1 MIGLPVIGLRCK
13 WGHGGIPA
21 NFCQF
26 SSPPLCSFLHLHEI
40 YSKPSQAVLAQREIT
55 VDLVLAGPTI
65 STLKL
70 LFISEKLPEHQ
81 AREKVWNSATNLES
95 SGQTDS
101 VRLSR
106 CLIIWGL
113 EVCQGLSSTGLIWK
127 EGERG
132 RGRLTE
138 DFRDIRGTACAGRVP
153 QPRPSFS
160 TPKLERWPSD
170 NKTACGE
177 EKKKS
182 QTSIININQMEAFQR
197 WHFSAGKDV
206 VLACQGSNGGQHG
219 LSLES
224 NLI

>member
-1 MIGLPVIGLRCK
+1 MIGLPLIGIRCK

-21 NFCQF
+21 NFFQF

-40 YSKPSQAVLAQREIT
+40 YPTPSQAVLAQREIT
-55 VDLVLAGPTI
+55 VDLVLAVPMI

-113 EVCQGLSSTGLIWK
+113 EVCQGLSSTGRIWK
-127 EGERG
+127 RESEGERDLL
-132 RGRLTE
+132 RT
-138 DFRDIRGTACAGRVP
+138 
-153 QPRPSFS
+153 
-160 TPKLERWPSD
+160 LETS
-170 NKTACGE
+170 E
-177 EKKKS
+177 ELP
-182 QTSIININQMEAFQR
+182 
-197 WHFSAGKDV
+197 
-206 VLACQGSNGGQHG
+206 VLAECHNQDHHFQPPN
-219 LSLES
+219 
-224 NLI
+224 

>member
-1 MIGLPVIGLRCK
+1 MGPWRYSCKLLPVLLTSSVLIFTLT
-13 WGHGGIPA
+13 WNLSHTLP
-21 NFCQF
+21 
-26 SSPPLCSFLHLHEI
+26 SSPGSERDNSGF
-40 YSKPSQAVLAQREIT
+40 VLA
-55 VDLVLAGPTI
+55 VPMI

-113 EVCQGLSSTGLIWK
+113 EVCQGLSSTGRIWK
-127 EGERG
+127 RESEGE
-132 RGRLTE
+132 RLTE

-160 TPKLERWPSD
+160 TPKLERCPSD
-170 NKTACGE
+170 NKTACGVE
-177 EKKKS
+177 KKS
-182 QTSIININQMEAFQR
+182 QTSVININQMEAFQG

-206 VLACQGSNGGQHG
+206 VLACQGSNGGQHD

>member
-1 MIGLPVIGLRCK
+1 MIGLPLIGIRCK

-21 NFCQF
+21 NFFQF

-40 YSKPSQAVLAQREIT
+40 YPTPSQAVLAQREIT
-55 VDLVLAGPTI
+55 VDLVLAVPMI

-113 EVCQGLSSTGLIWK
+113 EVCQGLSSTGRIWK

-160 TPKLERWPSD
+160 TPKLERCPSD
-170 NKTACGE
+170 NKTACGV
-177 EKKKS
+177 EKK
-182 QTSIININQMEAFQR
+182 
-197 WHFSAGKDV
+197 
-206 VLACQGSNGGQHG
+206 
-219 LSLES
+219 ES
-224 NLI
+224 DFRYKY